1 MQRPKKLSL
10 RDRALENGRYKI
22 VALLVTF
29 ILWFTILGR
38 RDFVLSKELD
48 VEFLLPRAVFV
59 DRVDGNKKV
68 LVKVSGPRTALKK
81 FMQSPG
87 AVVVDLTK
95 TAVRA
100 KEVRVK
106 SLIQNRNIEVPFG
119 VKVVA
124 IEPPDIE
131 VLLRA
136 EDGVSSPSSS
146 GAPAD
151 GL

>member
-1 MQRPKKLSL
+1 MQRPRKLSL

-48 VEFLLPRAVFV
+48 VEFLLPRAVVV
-59 DRVDGNKKV
+59 DRVEGAKKV

-95 TAVRA
+95 TNVRD
-100 KEVRVK
+100 KETRVK

-131 VLLRA
+131 VLLKMEEA
-136 EDGVSSPSSS
+136 T
-146 GAPAD
+146 ATPATTD
-151 GL
+151 SQ

>member
-1 MQRPKKLSL
+1 MGKPRRLSL

-48 VEFLLPRAVFV
+48 VEFLLPRSVIV
-59 DRVDGNKKV
+59 DREGSPRKI

-95 TAVRA
+95 TEVKEQDLTVRT
-100 KEVRVK
+100 
-106 SLIQNRNIEVPFG
+106 LIQNRNIEVPFG

-124 IEPPDIE
+124 IDPPDIE
-131 VLLRA
+131 VRLKL
-136 EDGVSSPSSS
+136 DPK
-146 GAPAD
+146 
-151 GL
+151 